1 MSFDKNREKRISKKR
16 RQARVRAR
24 ISGTAERPR
33 LHVFRSLLHIGVE
46 LIDDVAGKTLL
57 AAADTELKAKKGAK
71 TERAKQVG
79 QLIAQKAKAA
89 GITTVVFDRAGNQYH
104 GRIKA
109 LAESAREGG
118 LIF

>member
-1 MSFDKNREKRISKKR
+1 MSFDKNREKGIAKKR
-16 RQARVRAR
+16 RHARVRAR

-33 LHVFRSLLHIGVE
+33 MHVFRSLLHIRVQ

-57 AAADTELKAKKGAK
+57 AASDTELKAKKDVK
-71 TERAKQVG
+71 VERAKQLG

-89 GITTVVFDRAGNQYH
+89 GITNVVFDRAGNQYH
-104 GRIKA
+104 GRVKA
-109 LAESAREGG
+109 LADGAREGG